1 MVSQIYIVDHNENEE
16 YPALMNEFDLFVLWN
31 AYKVW
36 LVLLS
41 LIISLLT

>member
-1 MVSQIYIVDHNENEE
+1 MSQIYIVDHNENEE
-16 YPALMNEFDLFVLWN
+16 YLALMNEFDLFVLWI